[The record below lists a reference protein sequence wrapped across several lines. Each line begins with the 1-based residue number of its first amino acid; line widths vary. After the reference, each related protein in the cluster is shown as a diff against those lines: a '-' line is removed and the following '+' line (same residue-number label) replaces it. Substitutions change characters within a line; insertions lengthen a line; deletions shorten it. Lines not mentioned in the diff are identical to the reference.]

1 MSKKSFLKN
10 KKDLWILIGFVG
22 FVAVVFFS
30 LTKVDLSLLPFQG
43 NAYANLI
50 LDFNNGQQRMFSGPV
65 NDKMTILL
73 ALYSSAKEGGLDLR
87 YAVDQAGDTRLGSI
101 DGSSNRT
108 IGKSWHFYLNDQPIA
123 TKDLNRVLVKKG
135 DSITGKFE

>member
-1 MSKKSFLKN
+1 MKKLFFKQKN
-10 KKDLWILIGFVG
+10 DRFILIGFMI
-22 FVAVVFFS
+22 FVAVFFV
-30 LTKVDLSLLPFQG
+30 LVKVDLGALPFPG

-73 ALYSSAKEGGLDLR
+73 ALYSSTKGVGLDLR
-87 YAVDQAGDTRLGSI
+87 YAVDQTGDTRLGSI

-108 IGKSWHFYLNDQPIA
+108 IGKSWHFYLNDQPVA
-123 TKDLNRVLVKKG
+123 TKDLNRVMVKKG
-135 DSITGKFE
+135 DLIKARFE

>member
-1 MSKKSFLKN
+1 MKKLFFRRKN
-10 KKDLWILIGFVG
+10 DLFILIGFVV
-22 FVAVVFFS
+22 FIVIFFS
-30 LTKVDLSLLPFQG
+30 LTRVDLSSLPFPG

-73 ALYSSAKEGGLDLR
+73 ALYSSTKGVGLDLR
-87 YAVDQAGDTRLGSI
+87 YAIDQVGDTRLGSI

-108 IGKSWHFYLNDQPIA
+108 IGKSWYFYLNDQPVA
-123 TKDLNRVLVKKG
+123 TKDLNRVMVKKG
-135 DSITGKFE
+135 DLIKARFE